1 MRRVEK
7 FLVISLLTGLCG
19 GISLPSPVL
28 GAKEEH
34 GEAHHSLLHILFKV
48 PVVERVV
55 PQPGKQP
62 DLILNTFFLIVVLTV
77 GGVLLT
83 RRLKR
88 LPETQGQNFIE
99 FVVEKLTGFFEG
111 ILGESGKRYVPFVG
125 SFFLTILLLNLL
137 GLLPGL
143 QSPTADLNTT
153 LGFALVAVLGVQ
165 IIAIRELGFLN
176 YLKHF
181 VGEPW
186 WLGPLMFP
194 LHLIGEISRILSLSI
209 RLFGNIFGED
219 MIIIILAGLSPVL
232 LVGHQ
237 EIPYL
242 PLQLPMMLFGLFTS
256 FVQAL
261 VFSVL
266 TSIYIVTFIGDH
278 HGEEHHH

>member
-1 MRRVEK
+1 MNVKRFLIIALLIGFFAPSMTLGEEEK
-7 FLVISLLTGLCG
+7 
-19 GISLPSPVL
+19 
-28 GAKEEH
+28 H
-34 GEAHHSLLHILFKV
+34 EAHHSLLHILFKI
-48 PVVERVV
+48 PVVEHSV

-62 DLILNTFFLIVVLTV
+62 DLILNTFFLIAVLTV
-77 GGVLLT
+77 CVVLVT
-83 RRLKR
+83 RKLRR
-88 LPETQGQNFIE
+88 LPETKGQNLIE
-99 FVVEKLTGFFEG
+99 FAVEQLVGFFEG
-111 ILGESGKRYVPFVG
+111 ILGEGGKRYIPFVG
-125 SFFLTILLLNLL
+125 SFFLAILLLNLL
-137 GLLPGL
+137 GLIPGL

-153 LGFALVAVLGVQ
+153 LGFALIAIFGVQ
-165 IIAIRELGFLN
+165 IIAIKELGILN

-181 VGEPW
+181 AGEPL

-219 MIIIILAGLSPVL
+219 TIIVILAGLSPFV

-237 EIPYL
+237 EVPYL
-242 PLQLPMMLFGLFTS
+242 PLQLPMMFFGLFTS

>member
-1 MRRVEK
+1 MNLKR
-7 FLVISLLTGLCG
+7 FLIIALLTGFFT
-19 GISLPSPVL
+19 PSIAF
-28 GAKEEH
+28 GEEEGH
-34 GEAHHSLLHILFKV
+34 GEAHHSLLHILFKI
-48 PVVERVV
+48 PVVERLV

-62 DLILNTFFLIVVLTV
+62 DLVLNTFFLIAVLTV
-77 GGVLLT
+77 CVVLVT
-83 RRLKR
+83 RKLQR
-88 LPETQGQNFIE
+88 LPEAKGQNLIE
-99 FVVEKLTGFFEG
+99 FVVEQLVGFFEG

-125 SFFLTILLLNLL
+125 SFFLVILLLNLL
-137 GLLPGL
+137 GLIPGL

-165 IIAIRELGFLN
+165 SIAIRELGFLN

-219 MIIIILAGLSPVL
+219 TIIIILAGLSPVL

-266 TSIYIVTFIGDH
+266 TSIYIVMFLGDH
-278 HGEEHHH
+278 HEEEHHH